1 MMSRRQFA
9 LAAAAAATLSGT
21 AAALPPGPPALLHV
35 AWFRFKDSVTGE
47 RIEQHFAAC
56 RALVGVV
63 PGVHDLQCG
72 PNLTDRADGMTHG
85 IVVSLRGRDAIQA
98 YLDPPAHVP
107 VAAALK
113 EDVAALRGMDI
124 ENRRG

>member
-9 LAAAAAATLSGT
+9 LAATAAATLSGR
-21 AAALPPGPPALLHV
+21 AAAIPPGPPGLLHV
-35 AWFRFKDSVTGE
+35 AWFRFKDGVTGD

-56 RALVGVV
+56 RALAGVV
-63 PGVHDLQCG
+63 PVVHDLQCG

-85 IVVSLRGRDAIQA
+85 IVVTLRDRKAIQA
-98 YLDPPAHVP
+98 YLDHPAHVP

-113 EDVAALRGMDI
+113 EDVAALRVMDI
-124 ENRRG
+124 EIRRG